1 MIDIVTVVFKEEI
14 PVLKLQ
20 AQSVARYCTNIGIGN
35 IYVVVND
42 DDDTI
47 HQIDALWWG
56 DLANNVLIIPRSAFS
71 TRFVEDGWV
80 SQQVLKIL
88 AASLSYNTWS
98 MVLDAKTIFVRD
110 LNLSDIID
118 EDGRVRVGT
127 MDIFP
132 VFESTRLMV
141 NQTYNIDLQKQLGPG
156 GVPFFFQNDV
166 VRLMIADTTF
176 KIGAKF
182 PYWFQAKGR
191 ITEFMLYAGYLQYR
205 FNGFETFYSSNNAV
219 FPCNLCHSEVEQ
231 FDRKLERMKHP
242 ETHTVSVHRNA
253 WKQLSDD
260 QKQQYKNFL
269 IDRGITEAW
278 QI

>member
-98 MVLDAKTIFVRD
+98 MVLDAKTIFVREVS
-110 LNLSDIID
+110 LLELID
-118 EDGRVRVGT
+118 SDGRMRVGT
-127 MDIFP
+127 QDIYP
-132 VFESTRLMV
+132 VFEPSRLIV
-141 NQTYNIDLQKQLGPG
+141 NQTYKVDLKKQLGPG
-156 GVPFFFQNDV
+156 GVPFFFQNDAL
-166 VRLMIADTTF
+166 RLMIAETTF
-176 KIGAKF
+176 LIGDSF
-182 PYWFQAKGR
+182 PHWFQARGR
-191 ITEFMLYAGYLQYR
+191 LTEFLLYSGYLEHR
-205 FNGFETFYSSNNAV
+205 FKGFDTFYSPEKSFGV
-219 FPCNLCHSEVEQ
+219 CNVCHSEVGSWE
-231 FDRKLERMKHP
+231 RKFKEMADPNNL
-242 ETHTVSVHRNA
+242 TVSVHRNA
-253 WKQLSDD
+253 WKQLSDE
-260 QKQQYKNFL
+260 QKQEYKNFL

-278 QI
+278 QL